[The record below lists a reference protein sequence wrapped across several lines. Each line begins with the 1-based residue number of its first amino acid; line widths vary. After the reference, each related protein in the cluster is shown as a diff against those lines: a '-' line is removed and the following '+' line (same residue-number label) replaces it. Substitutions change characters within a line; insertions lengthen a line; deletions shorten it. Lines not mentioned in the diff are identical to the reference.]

1 VEAVRFIAVG
11 DVMVDV
17 VAEGSGH
24 DATIGVHAGGSAPN
38 AAAWAAAL
46 GAEATVVGR
55 IGDDAAG
62 RMIRSE
68 LEARGVRT
76 ELSVDTES
84 ATGTFLLA
92 DGEIRADRGATAA
105 LAPEH
110 LPELE
115 ANAVLVSG
123 YLRRPVIEAALG
135 GARARWVAL
144 DAARLAELP
153 RGGNVVLANEATAAA
168 LGLEDRPELLG
179 EAGYEVVV
187 VTRGREGATATIA
200 GAVVRA
206 EPPVAAGG
214 DPLGAGDA
222 FAAALLV
229 ALARGSSTEE
239 ALTGACV
246 LAADAAGRRWPA

>member
-123 YLRRPVIEAALG
+123 YLPRPVIEAALG

-187 VTRGREGATATIA
+187 VAARARPRPSRE
-200 GAVVRA
+200 
-206 EPPVAAGG
+206 P
-214 DPLGAGDA
+214 
-222 FAAALLV
+222 
-229 ALARGSSTEE
+229 SS
-239 ALTGACV
+239 GPS
-246 LAADAAGRRWPA
+246 RRWPPAATRSAPGTRSRPPCWLRSPADRAQRRH